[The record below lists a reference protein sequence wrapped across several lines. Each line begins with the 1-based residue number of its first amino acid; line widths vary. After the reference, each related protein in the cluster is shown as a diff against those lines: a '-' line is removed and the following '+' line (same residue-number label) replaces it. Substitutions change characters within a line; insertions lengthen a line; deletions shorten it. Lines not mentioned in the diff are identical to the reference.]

1 MFSGCRSCRCRRHFV
16 SFYSQSMIDFT
27 VTLHNA
33 VARKS
38 YLSIQSA
45 AFTVDNDRC
54 QTD

>member
-1 MFSGCRSCRCRRHFV
+1 MCYGCRRRCRRHFA
-16 SFYSQSMIDFT
+16 SFYSESMIEFT
-27 VTLHNA
+27 VTFHNA

-45 AFTVDNDRC
+45 TFTVVIDGF

>member
-1 MFSGCRSCRCRRHFV
+1 MCYGCRRRCRRHFA
-16 SFYSQSMIDFT
+16 SFHSQSMIEFT
-27 VTLHNA
+27 VALHYV

-45 AFTVDNDRC
+45 AFTVDEDGF